1 MASDRRAAAQGAA
14 ILLLLLC
21 AVAAPGQAPGRA
33 AAGAIAGRVDV
44 RAGAFPAEASP
55 RVSDLGA
62 AAYPP
67 APDRRESVVYLES
80 APQAAFEER
89 PTAHATMDQRNE
101 AFAPY
106 ALPIMAG
113 TIVDFPNRDRTYH
126 NVFSLSRMRSF
137 DLGRYPR
144 GESKSVRFDRPGVV
158 RVFCEIHSRMSAYI
172 LVFAHHFFAATD
184 TEGRYRIDGIPAGS
198 YDLSVWTDGRVRETR
213 PVRVQPGAT
222 VDVDFVVK

>member
-1 MASDRRAAAQGAA
+1 M
-14 ILLLLLC
+14 
-21 AVAAPGQAPGRA
+21 
-33 AAGAIAGRVDV
+33 
-44 RAGAFPAEASP
+44 
-55 RVSDLGA
+55 SDLGA

-67 APDRRESVVYLES
+67 PPDRRESIVYLES
-80 APQAAFEER
+80 APQAAFEPR

-113 TIVDFPNRDRTYH
+113 TTVDFPNLDRTYH
-126 NVFSLSRMRSF
+126 NVFSLSRARSF

-144 GESKSVRFDRPGVV
+144 GQSKSVRFDRPGVV

-184 TEGRYRIDGIPAGS
+184 ADGRYRIDGVPAGS
-198 YDLSVWTDGRVRETR
+198 YDLVGLDRRPRPRDASRAGAARGDRGRRFRGEVRR
-213 PVRVQPGAT
+213 PPR
-222 VDVDFVVK
+222 